1 MPITDSPCAPA
12 ARTHLHALCRAIA
25 SAIVLLAITSA
36 PASALSLPTRIATDV
51 VGTITDSVSGRPVS
65 SAQVSVMQGTR
76 IVFNT
81 SSDDFG
87 RYRAHNLDS
96 GTYSI
101 SVHALGFR
109 AQVRRVVIDGSSG
122 AVTADFQM
130 GTVVFNLAAV
140 EVKATTPLAVNTR
153 TGDQVFKQDDY
164 HGAPTA
170 TTSQI
175 LQQSIAGAVRAPTG
189 EVHIRGQH
197 AEYTYYVDGVPVPA
211 GISGSLN
218 ELFDPQVVNDITFQ
232 TGGWDAEYGNK
243 NAAVVNVA
251 TKIPSGG
258 FHMDAS
264 GYAGTFAAS
273 GQSLSLSTNE
283 GRLGIFGSAARQV
296 TDMRREPVAFDST
309 TFVPNNIHNHGE
321 DLFTFGKLSYTLSNS
336 DVFNLDANW

>member
-1 MPITDSPCAPA
+1 MRAAYARTLQFRRATALIVGALLLAVTTASATPTHPAPSRAATDIVGAVTDS
-12 ARTHLHALCRAIA
+12 
-25 SAIVLLAITSA
+25 TSN
-36 PASALSLPTRIATDV
+36 
-51 VGTITDSVSGRPVS
+51 RPVG

-76 IVFNT
+76 IVLNT
-81 SSDDFG
+81 TTDDFG
-87 RYRAHNLDS
+87 RYRVHNLDAGS
-96 GTYSI
+96 YTLT
-101 SVHALGFR
+101 VHALGFH
-109 AQVRRVVIDGSSG
+109 AQSKAVSIDGSVG
-122 AVTADFQM
+122 AVTADFRL
-130 GTVVFNLAAV
+130 GTVVLSLAAV
-140 EVKATTPLAVNTR
+140 EVRASTPLAVNTR

-218 ELFDPQVVNDITFQ
+218 ELFDPQVVNEITFQ

-243 NAAVVNVA
+243 NTAVVNVA

-258 FHMDAS
+258 FHVDAS
-264 GYAGTFAAS
+264 AYGGNFAAN
-273 GQSLSLSTNE
+273 GQSLSMSTNA

-296 TDMRREPVAFDST
+296 TDMRREPVAFDTT

-321 DLFTFGKLSYTLSNS
+321 DLFT
-336 DVFNLDANW
+336 